1 MRMYPPQIKSVTP
14 AECARYRYAI
24 TLVVTAPQYV
34 HRGQL
39 THVEN
44 LMGNL
49 EGSVGTGRFLT
60 NSLFL
65 LGY

>member
-49 EGSVGTGRFLT
+49 EGSVGT
-60 NSLFL
+60 
-65 LGY
+65 